1 MNKERLVF
9 EVADRVMTPE
19 EGRELVSRAAR
30 LMALSPDYS
39 IRRAFD
45 FDEQRKVGI
54 RGSRWSN
61 NS

>member
-9 EVADRVMTPE
+9 EVVEGVSTPE
-19 EGRELVSRAAR
+19 EGKEIVSRAAR

-39 IRRAFD
+39 IRHAFD

-54 RGSRWSN
+54 RDSRWSYD
-61 NS
+61 S